1 MYDVPLYP
9 TKTYPLFEA
18 TRGLAEG
25 STAQQQRK
33 QRETS
38 CERTRLKPV
47 TWCLGDKPCR
57 TLRKQAGSWVDVTR

>member
-33 QRETS
+33 Q
-38 CERTRLKPV
+38 LKPV

-57 TLRKQAGSWVDVTR
+57 TLRKQAGAWVDVTR

>member
-1 MYDVPLYP
+1 MTSYDVPLYP

-18 TRGLAEG
+18 T
-25 STAQQQRK
+25 AQQQRQ

-57 TLRKQAGSWVDVTR
+57 TLRKQAGSWVDVTH